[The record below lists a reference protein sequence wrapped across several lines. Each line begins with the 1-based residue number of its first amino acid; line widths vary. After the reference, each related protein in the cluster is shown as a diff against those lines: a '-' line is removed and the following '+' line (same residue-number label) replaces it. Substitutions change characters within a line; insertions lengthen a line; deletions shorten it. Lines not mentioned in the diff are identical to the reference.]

1 MTKSTTREAAD
12 KATFTQAEVT
22 AGDTAARAGRKNLI
36 LNGSMQISQR
46 GDYTSVTTGANST
59 FYVDRQQALL
69 INVTGTVQNTD
80 VTINGVNR
88 KALKVVA
95 TSTASGYFGSGQGIE
110 IANFKVGETYTASCW
125 VRSNNPN
132 TRFRQN
138 SIGGGNSDGTA
149 FTNDGDWE
157 KVSWTLDSTGTTAN
171 VYINVMTYNGA
182 NVAVTTGDYIEFTE
196 LQLELGS
203 VATDFE
209 HRSYGEILADCQR
222 FYYSNITNGNNRI
235 QIDQY
240 VYAGIYPVLNLTHPV
255 TMRVDPTITK
265 IGVWSGG
272 NITPSTTSF
281 VANTTSLRLQ
291 VDASATGRGYLYPP
305 DGEGFSCDAEL

>member
-1 MTKSTTREAAD
+1 MTKARENSDYTGLAAD
-12 KATFTQAEVT
+12 IV

-36 LNGSMQISQR
+36 INGSMQISQR
-46 GDYTSVTTGANST
+46 GDYTSATTLSNTYFLDRHFAEKAVVTA
-59 FYVDRQQALL
+59 
-69 INVTGTVQNTD
+69 TVQHTD
-80 VTINGVNR
+80 VTINGVNKQAMR
-88 KALKVVA
+88 IAA
-95 TSTASGYFGSGQGIE
+95 TSTATGYIGSRQPIE
-110 IANFKVGETYTASCW
+110 FINLRVGETYTFSCW

-132 TRFRQN
+132 TRFRHN
-138 SIGGGNSDGTA
+138 NMGGGSADSPA
-149 FTNDGDWE
+149 FTNDGNWE
-157 KVSWTLDSTGTTAN
+157 KVSWTVDSTSTVTTVHIYVLA
-171 VYINVMTYNGA
+171 YNGA

-209 HRSYGEILADCQR
+209 HRSYGEELALCQR

>member
-1 MTKSTTREAAD
+1 MTKARENSDYTGLAAD
-12 KATFTQAEVT
+12 IV

-36 LNGSMQISQR
+36 INGGFDVWQR
-46 GDYTSVTTGANST
+46 GTSFTPAANYGYSADRARLSSNATVNITKESASLEGNVVNTIKLAIVSPTSGNNIRYDQRIEEFDYFKNKTFTLSFWVKASRTHALNSSYLYFGGGGVNTFTFALGNATTTWTKKTTTFSVGDLST
-59 FYVDRQQALL
+59 A
-69 INVTGTVQNTD
+69 TGTYADLV
-80 VTINGVNR
+80 I
-88 KALKVVA
+88 
-95 TSTASGYFGSGQGIE
+95 GI
-110 IANFKVGETYTASCW
+110 S
-125 VRSNNPN
+125 
-132 TRFRQN
+132 
-138 SIGGGNSDGTA
+138 SDGA
-149 FTNDGDWE
+149 SID
-157 KVSWTLDSTGTTAN
+157 
-171 VYINVMTYNGA
+171 
-182 NVAVTTGDYIEFTE
+182 IEYAQV
-196 LQLELGS
+196 QLELGS

-209 HRSYGEILADCQR
+209 HRSYGEILALCQR

-240 VYAGIYPVLNLTHPV
+240 VYAGIYPVLNLTHPM